1 MIKLSL
7 KQLEQLVKEKY
18 NLAKA
23 LTKINPHNRYQ
34 LGQPCFCP
42 FHENYHSPSAA
53 LYDDPKGQTLY
64 CFTERKIYTVVDVF
78 KNLMHY
84 DIYEIGNNLWKKMSD
99 EQKQIW
105 LAEHQ
110 EYETAGTFDKT
121 KSVSKELKV
130 AIELFKNKKIPLN
143 DLLEKYIIN
152 NS

>member
-1 MIKLSL
+1 MVKLSL
-7 KQLEQLVKEKY
+7 RQLEQLVKEKY
-18 NLAKA
+18 NLTKA
-23 LTKINPHNRYQ
+23 LIKINPHNRYQ
-34 LGQPCFCP
+34 VGQPCFCP
-42 FHENYHSPSAA
+42 FHENHHTPAAA

-78 KNLMHY
+78 KDLMHY
-84 DIYEIGNNLWKKMSD
+84 DIYEIGNNLWKNMSN
-99 EQKQIW
+99 EERQLW

-110 EYETAGTFDKT
+110 EYEIAGTFDKA
-121 KSVSKELKV
+121 KSVSRELKV